1 MLEAEVPPMSTAS
14 RPHTDPRVERTRAA
28 VLDAVAGLLVEHG
41 PAEVTVDAVIARSGA
56 ARATIYRHWP
66 SREALVVAGLEHL
79 MPPPRRVTEPDLPVD
94 RAVAALVRG
103 FAAQL
108 ADEQW
113 AAALPALL
121 DAARRQPELGERM
134 LAFLEQRKEPVRE
147 VLRRAV
153 HRGELDAALDLDAA
167 VAQLVGPLFFRRTI
181 SGEPL
186 DEGFLAAVV
195 AGFLDGHRARSGGGP
210 SA

>member
-1 MLEAEVPPMSTAS
+1 MPTTN
-14 RPHTDPRVERTRAA
+14 RPAADPRIARTRDA
-28 VLDAVAGLLVEHG
+28 VLGAVGELLVEHG
-41 PAEVTVDAVIARSGA
+41 PAGVTVDAVIARSGA

-66 SREALVVAGLEHL
+66 SREALVLAGMEHL
-79 MPPPRRVTEPDLPVD
+79 MPPPGRVTEPDLPVGQ
-94 RAVAALVRG
+94 ALSALVRG

-108 ADEQW
+108 AEERW
-113 AAALPALL
+113 AAAFPALL
-121 DAARRQPELGERM
+121 EAARRRPGMGERM

-153 HRGELDAALDLDAA
+153 HRGELDAALDPDAGA
-167 VAQLVGPLFFRRTI
+167 ALLVGPLFFRRTI

-186 DEGFLAAVV
+186 DEGFLDAVV
-195 AGFLDGHRARSGGGP
+195 AGFLDGHRPRGDGRP